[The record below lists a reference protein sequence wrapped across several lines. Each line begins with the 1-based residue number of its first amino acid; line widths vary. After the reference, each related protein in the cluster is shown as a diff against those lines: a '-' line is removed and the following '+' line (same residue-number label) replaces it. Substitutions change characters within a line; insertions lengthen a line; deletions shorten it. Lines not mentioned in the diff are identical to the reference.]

1 MDTMDDKNGTVIIS
15 LKADSGYKC
24 KSEDR
29 ISANQ
34 WRDINKVLNGSLFSV
49 DELVEPTEDLE

>member
-1 MDTMDDKNGTVIIS
+1 MDKVNDKNGTVIIS

-29 ISANQ
+29 ISAKQ
-34 WRDINKVLNGSLFSV
+34 WGDICKVIEGTLVSEEQI
-49 DELVEPTEDLE
+49 DE

>member
-1 MDTMDDKNGTVIIS
+1 MEKDLKMDEKNGTVIIS

-34 WRDINKVLNGSLFSV
+34 WRDICKVLNGTLVSK
-49 DELVEPTEDLE
+49 DEDINE